1 MNLLNSALGSLA
13 LLSAFS
19 TATAVP
25 VTDFVDVT
33 PGQTVTTAAPFS
45 FVHDITD
52 GLDGY
57 VAGIDTLTSAL
68 LSIHVID
75 FANKGQETF
84 SFFIGSGG
92 SFQVFND
99 ANLNNGNQGTE
110 YDIALVAALSD
121 LMADG
126 KLDVTLSAETG
137 SYEFADSTLVA
148 QVTRGDHTTPIAPG
162 VVPTVVTL
170 AVPEP
175 SSFALFGIGLLGFGA
190 VRRRN
195 R

>member
-1 MNLLNSALGSLA
+1 MNFVTRALGSLA
-13 LLSAFS
+13 LLSAFG

-25 VTDFVDVT
+25 ITDFVDT
-33 PGQTVTTAAPFS
+33 NPDHTITTTAPFS

-75 FANKGQETF
+75 FVNKGQETF
-84 SFFIGSGG
+84 SFLFGSGG

-99 ANLNNGNQGTE
+99 QNLNNGSQGAV
-110 YDIALVAALSD
+110 YGISLVAALSD
-121 LMADG
+121 LVADG
-126 KLDVTLSAETG
+126 KLNVTLSAETG

-148 QVTRGDHTTPIAPG
+148 QVTRGDHTVLQPAGVAP
-162 VVPTVVTL
+162 T

-175 SSFALFGIGLLGFGA
+175 SSFALFGIGLLSIGA